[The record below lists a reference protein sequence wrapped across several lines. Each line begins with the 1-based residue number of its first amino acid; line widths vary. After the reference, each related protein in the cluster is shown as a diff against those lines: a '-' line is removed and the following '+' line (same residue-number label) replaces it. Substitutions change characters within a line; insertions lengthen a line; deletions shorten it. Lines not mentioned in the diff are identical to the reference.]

1 MLCGMPD
8 IARADHH
15 DLDRRLAQLE
25 AAGVSGTVLL
35 ARRGEPVLQRCLGL
49 ADRAAAAPVTPDT
62 AFATA
67 SVTKMLTATAVLDQ
81 VVEGVLALHTP
92 VVDVVPPDRRPRH
105 LRADVTVHHLL
116 CHTSGIADYFEEDDD
131 LRGDHQVCGDD
142 YGALWDDLP
151 PSRMERP
158 ADFLPLYRDLAPYGP
173 PGQVWR
179 YSNAGYVLLAEVV
192 EQLTGRSCQ
201 EVVADRVLQRAGMTD
216 SGFWRSDE
224 PRAGMAMH
232 YLPSGRTNVHRVPV
246 LGGGDG
252 GCVCTAADLVRFC
265 RALVD
270 GTLLGDLTDLMLRR
284 HARINDGSGPEWHY
298 GYGLMLYPDG
308 RFGHGGGD
316 PGVSAMVNHWP
327 DRDVTVVSLCNVEE
341 YDDGDP
347 AVALRDAVLEGVSL

>member
-1 MLCGMPD
+1 MPD
-8 IARADHH
+8 LARAHH
-15 DLDRRLAQLE
+15 SDLDSRLAELE
-25 AAGVSGTVLL
+25 AAGLSGTVLL
-35 ARRGEPVLQRCLGL
+35 ARHGEPVLQHCLGR
-49 ADRAAAAPVTPDT
+49 ADRAAGTPVTPAT
-62 AFATA
+62 GFATA
-67 SVTKMLTATAVLDQ
+67 SATKMLTAAAVLDQ
-81 VVEGVLALHTP
+81 VARGVLAVQTP

-116 CHTSGIADYFEEDDD
+116 CHTSGIADYFEEDED
-131 LRGDHQVCGDD
+131 LRGDHQTCGDD

-158 ADFLPLYRDLAPYGP
+158 ADFLPLYRELAPYGA
-173 PGQVWR
+173 PGDVWR
-179 YSNAGYVLLAEVV
+179 YSNAGYVLLGEVL
-192 EQLTGRSCQ
+192 EQVTGRSCQ
-201 EVVADRVLQRAGMTD
+201 EVVADRVLRRAGMTD

-224 PRAGMAMH
+224 PRAGIALH

-265 RALVD
+265 RALTD
-270 GTLLGDLTDLMLRR
+270 GTLLGDLTELALQR
-284 HARINDGSGPEWHY
+284 HAPITDDGGAVWSY
-298 GYGLMLYPDG
+298 GYGVIVYPDG

-341 YDDGDP
+341 DDELDP
-347 AVALRDAVLEGVSL
+347 AVALRDAVLEALPV